1 MDIAVSELLDRFY
14 GLLWPMLR
22 ISALLMAAPIFSLRA
37 LNLRI
42 RIVLALAI
50 TWLVYPMHEWPVIDP
65 LSPGGL
71 VEICNQL
78 MIGLLMGLM
87 LQVVTAAIVLAGQS
101 IANAIGLSMATMID
115 PNMGNVPVI
124 SQFLLVL
131 ATLIFVG
138 LGGHALLLNL
148 VVESFN
154 SLPIGSNLMST
165 EAMKQVIAWSSM
177 LFLGALL
184 TALPVMVALLFI
196 NIGLGVATRAAP
208 SHDFCWIR
216 RSHFGFAR
224 HWRAHS
230 MALDAR
236 LFSSPHLGRNY
247 LKGFDVWLKIPVPK
261 KPKTRRS
268 ENFVTPVKR
277 GKSQDL

>member
-1 MDIAVSELLDRFY
+1 MDIAVTELMARFY
-14 GLLWPMLR
+14 ALIWPMLR
-22 ISALLMAAPIFSLRA
+22 ISALLVAAPIFSLRA

-42 RIVLALAI
+42 RIVLAMAI
-50 TWLVYPMHEWPVIDP
+50 TWLVFPMHEWPSIDP
-65 LSPGGL
+65 LSAQGL
-71 VEICNQL
+71 LEILNQI

-87 LQVVTAAIVLAGQS
+87 LQVVTAAIVVAGQS
-101 IANAIGLSMATMID
+101 ISNAIGLSMATMID

-131 ATLIFVG
+131 GTLIFVG

-154 SLPIGSNLMST
+154 SLPIGGDLMNT
-165 EAMKQVIAWSSM
+165 ESMKQVIAWSSM

-208 SHDFCWIR
+208 SLNIF
-216 RSHFGFAR
+216 SVGFPAMVFAGFAVLV
-224 HWRAHS
+224 
-230 MALDAR
+230 MALPSIGQR
-236 LFSSPHLGRNY
+236 IQWLWMQ
-247 LKGFDVWLKIPVPK
+247 GFFHV
-261 KPKTRRS
+261 
-268 ENFVTPVKR
+268 R
-277 GKSQDL
+277 GLVGLT

>member
-1 MDIAVSELLDRFY
+1 MDIAVTELMERFY

-22 ISALLMAAPIFSLRA
+22 ISALLVAAPIFSLRA

-42 RIVLALAI
+42 RIVLAMAL
-50 TWLVYPMHEWPVIDP
+50 TWLVYPLHEWPVIDP

-71 VEICNQL
+71 LEICNQL

-101 IANAIGLSMATMID
+101 MATMID

-124 SQFLLVL
+124 SQFLLVM

-154 SLPIGSNLMST
+154 TLPIGSNLMST
-165 EAMKQVIAWSSM
+165 EAMKHVIAWSSM

-208 SHDFCWIR
+208 SLNIFSVGFPAMIFAG
-216 RSHFGFAR
+216 FGVLILALPSIGAR
-224 HWRAHS
+224 IQWLWMQGFFQVRA
-230 MALDAR
+230 LV
-236 LFSSPHLGRNY
+236 G
-247 LKGFDVWLKIPVPK
+247 I
-261 KPKTRRS
+261 T
-268 ENFVTPVKR
+268 
-277 GKSQDL
+277 